1 LLIISAQ
8 ETKTKQLSK
17 IAKDKT
23 MLQSEQEIK
32 IATRHTEQSFSFDT
46 SRAGKQSLGFNKTL
60 QG

>member
-8 ETKTKQLSK
+8 ETKQLSK

-32 IATRHTEQSFSFDT
+32 IAARHTEQSFSLDT
-46 SRAGKQSLGFNKTL
+46 GRAGKQSLGFYKTL
-60 QG
+60 RS